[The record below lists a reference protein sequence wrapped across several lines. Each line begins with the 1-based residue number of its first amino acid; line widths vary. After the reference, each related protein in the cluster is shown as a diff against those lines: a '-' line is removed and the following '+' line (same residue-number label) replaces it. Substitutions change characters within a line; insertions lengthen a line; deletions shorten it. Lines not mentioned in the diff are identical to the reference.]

1 MAISFKNFVS
11 GICEAVASASEK
23 LSNREQQLLDTFFTK
38 EIQEDGTAASDK
50 YVPKTV
56 FLEAPVTNQDGS
68 ISKGDIEIPLI
79 SLVSHS
85 PSKMKKFDLKIDIQA
100 FVENEELKIELAN
113 DKQRHSDLGKG
124 TLEIT
129 ISPDESPEGL
139 KELIESYENVIKNQI
154 Q

>member
-1 MAISFKNFVS
+1 MHWA
-11 GICEAVASASEK
+11 
-23 LSNREQQLLDTFFTK
+23 
-38 EIQEDGTAASDK
+38 
-50 YVPKTV
+50 

-100 FVENEELKIELAN
+100 FVKNEELIE
-113 DKQRHSDLGKG
+113 
-124 TLEIT
+124 I
-129 ISPDESPEGL
+129 
-139 KELIESYENVIKNQI
+139 YENVIKNQI

>member
-11 GICEAVASASEK
+11 GICDAVASASEK
-23 LSNREQQLLDTFFTK
+23 LSNREQQLLDNFFTK
-38 EIQEDGTAASDK
+38 EIQDGTVASDK

-68 ISKGDIEIPLI
+68 FSKGNIEIPLI
-79 SLVSHS
+79 SLVSLS
-85 PSKMKKFDLKIDIQA
+85 PTKMKKFDLKIDIQA

-129 ISPDESPEGL
+129 ISPDESSEGL
-139 KELIESYENVIKNQI
+139 KELLESYENVIKNQI